1 MLNGAD
7 FNGSDIQQA
16 VDEVEA
22 IAEAENGD
30 AAYRIARKLTG
41 KYVVTNQSIIAD
53 MEQFE
58 RLVIK
63 SIGVANLLA
72 ER

>member
-16 VDEVEA
+16 VGEVEA

-30 AAYRIARKLTG
+30 AAYRLARELTG
-41 KYVVTNQSIIAD
+41 KYTVKGQPVIAD
-53 MEQFE
+53 MSQFE